1 MATFAKDSQ
10 LKTYT
15 LKDGK
20 AREWIKDISTPYL
33 YVYAVQG
40 KKSLTKTFI
49 FRFSLVF
56 LKYTKIIQK
65 SFKTIVP

>member
-33 YVYAVQG
+33 YVYATQTKNGV
-40 KKSLTKTFI
+40 SKTFI
-49 FRFSLVF
+49 FRYADAER
-56 LKYTKIIQK
+56 KTNQIIRV
-65 SFKTIVP
+65 SR